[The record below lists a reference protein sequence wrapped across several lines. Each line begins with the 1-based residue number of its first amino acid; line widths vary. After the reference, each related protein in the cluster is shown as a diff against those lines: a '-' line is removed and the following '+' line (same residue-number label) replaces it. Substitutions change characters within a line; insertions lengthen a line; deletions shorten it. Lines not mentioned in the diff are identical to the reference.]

1 MFTRADVLLLL
12 EKERSF
18 TQHAVDFSW
27 HGFEPMLTCHD
38 VNTGEVS
45 GFDLE
50 EVRFLVSKRR
60 TCVGHFDGDRYIP
73 CPTGAEEPGLA
84 QCPSCASESI
94 IPFQECLFEPR
105 CEGELC
111 DSPLCRREHVLYL
124 AFYDA
129 DVKIG
134 MSSSR
139 RVDRRL
145 VEQGADAYSIIGA
158 FPNRRRARLEEKR
171 ISEKLRI
178 PQSYRQERLIQSL
191 ARRVD
196 AGGIEA
202 RHAGLAESLSQ
213 GYGLQ
218 AGKLVW
224 LDRYPIELPLA
235 APPRLQE
242 TPGRHKGEFVGI
254 KGKWLVYDDS
264 GLRAVSLPDL
274 PSRYMSRL

>member
-18 TQHAVDFSW
+18 TLHAVDFSW
-27 HGFEPMLTCHD
+27 DGFTPTLTCHD
-38 VNTGEVS
+38 SKTDEVTD
-45 GFDLE
+45 FDLE
-50 EVRFLVSKRR
+50 DVGFLVSKRR
-60 TCVGHFDGDRYIP
+60 TCVGRFDGDRYVP
-73 CPTGAEEPGLA
+73 CPSSVEEPGLA
-84 QCPSCASESI
+84 QCPACASESV
-94 IPFQECLFEPR
+94 IPVQECLFEPR

-124 AFYDA
+124 AFYDT

-145 VEQGADAYSIIGA
+145 VEQGADAYSIIGS

-171 ISEKLRI
+171 ISQGLRI
-178 PQSYRQERLIQSL
+178 PQSYRQDRLIQNL

-196 AGGIEA
+196 SGGIES
-202 RHAGLAESLSQ
+202 RHAGLASSLTQ
-213 GYGLQ
+213 AYGLE

-224 LDRYPIELPLA
+224 LDRYPIELPLPA
-235 APPRLQE
+235 APKLQE
-242 TPGRHKGEFVGI
+242 THGQHRGEFVGI
-254 KGKWLVYDDS
+254 KGKWLVYDDK
-264 GLRAVSLPDL
+264 GLRAISLNDL
-274 PSRYMSRL
+274 PSRYLSRL